1 VNPYPY
7 QQAGVEWLTS
17 RPAGILADEPGL
29 GKTCQALLACRHLGL
44 ERVLIVCP
52 ASLRLNWQREAE
64 RWIGISPWV
73 LLPGAGSMPA
83 TGWAV
88 VNYDLLKRVPVGGP
102 PWDGIIFDEAHYL
115 KNIKAKRTQ
124 LALGLK
130 ACRRYMLT
138 GTPLLSHPEELWPLL
153 AAVDYATWKDRSAYV
168 RRYAPPF
175 TIRVRGQFIDRYGR
189 ANEAELAERIRPV
202 MLRRRKADV
211 LPDLPPKTVS
221 TVAID
226 SELPEYPD
234 KLDVQD
240 FARIRHEEAVLRAPA
255 AREYLSDLLAG
266 GIVPLVVWFWHR
278 DVGEFLHSELR
289 GSVLVHGGTPAVA
302 RDAAVQAFQAGQV
315 PVFLGQIQAAGV
327 GLTLTAASRAV
338 FVERHWTPALN
349 VQAEDRIHRIGQK
362 DHVQIDVLVVP
373 GSTDDILGRTLA
385 QKNAC
390 TETVLGDD
398 IYKAMQAWDLLR

>member
-1 VNPYPY
+1 LTPYPY

-29 GKTCQALLACRHLGL
+29 GKTCQALLACQRLRL
-44 ERVLIVCP
+44 SRVLIVCP
-52 ASLRLNWQREAE
+52 ASLRLNWQREAAQ
-64 RWIGISPWV
+64 WIGVTPWV
-73 LLPGAGSMPA
+73 LLPGSGDIPA

-88 VNYDLLKRVPVGGP
+88 VNYDVLKRVPIGGR
-102 PWDGIIFDEAHYL
+102 PWDCIIFDEAHYL

-153 AAVDYATWKDRSAYV
+153 AAVDYDTWKDRNAYV

-175 TIRVRGQFIDRYGR
+175 TLRIRGQFIDRYGR
-189 ANEAELAERIRPV
+189 ANEKELAERIRPF

-221 TVAID
+221 VVAIGA
-226 SELPEYPD
+226 ELPEYPD
-234 KLDVQD
+234 KMEVQD
-240 FARIRHEEAVLRAPA
+240 FARIRHEEAVLRAPVA
-255 AREYLSDLLAG
+255 LEYISELLAG
-266 GIVPLVVWFWHR
+266 GCGQLVVWFWHR
-278 DVGEFLHSELR
+278 DVGEYLHAELR
-289 GSVLVHGGTPAVA
+289 GSVLVHGGTPVVA
-302 RDAAVQAFQAGQV
+302 RDAAVQAFQAGRA
-315 PVFLGQIQAAGV
+315 PVFIGQIQAAGV

-362 DHVQIDVLVVP
+362 DHVQVDVLIVP
-373 GSTDDILGRTLA
+373 GSTDDILERALA
-385 QKNAC
+385 QKAAC
-390 TETVLGDD
+390 TETVLGDGLH
-398 IYKAMQAWDLLR
+398 KAMQAWELLR